1 MLSPAFYDRFVGM
14 RIRRV
19 TEGGR
24 DFTSWD
30 VSPAWTASSW
40 ECADVGENNDRR
52 PIVRGGRVGREGASE
67 SRGGRKVNCVAALP
81 GNGDGEGGISRQVW
95 MRLGGMFEDGARQCQ
110 TYLRHRGGVDEGGRG
125 WTLAEGGGHGG
136 VIKVVG

>member
-1 MLSPAFYDRFVGM
+1 MFSPALYNRFVDM
-14 RIRRV
+14 RVRRV

-24 DFTSWD
+24 HFTSWD
-30 VSPAWTASSW
+30 VGSAWTAPSW

-52 PIVRGGRVGREGASE
+52 PIVRGGRVGGEGASE
-67 SRGGRKVNCVAALP
+67 SWGGRKVDCVAALP
-81 GNGDGEGGISRQVW
+81 GNGDGEGPISRQVW
-95 MRLGGMFEDGARQCQ
+95 MGLGGMFEDGAGQCQ
-110 TYLRHRGGVDEGGRG
+110 TYWRHRGGEGGRRG